1 MGMLPIPKEIRQEAI
16 DEVKDLARRFI
27 KIFPDTLKT
36 SEQDKYIGFLCLVDD
51 EETGITRTLLE
62 KLGYVLEAEQEMPH
76 FYWIALRARMDKP
89 KKR

>member
-1 MGMLPIPKEIRQEAI
+1 MLPIPKEIKQEAK

-36 SEQDKYIGFLCLVDD
+36 LEQDRYISFLCLVDD

-62 KLGYVLEAEQEMPH
+62 KLGYVLEADCEMPH
-76 FYWIALRARMDKP
+76 FYWITLSARMDKP